1 MKCGD
6 NKYPLFMPLSLEE
19 VNQIKRKEP
28 LEFFLRMGW
37 KALLLSSE
45 SMLREMKSVEGDLGS
60 YFISH
65 SLIAKM

>member
-28 LEFFLRMGW
+28 LEFFLHMDG
-37 KALLLSSE
+37 KF
-45 SMLREMKSVEGDLGS
+45 
-60 YFISH
+60 YFYH
-65 SLIAKM
+65 LKVC